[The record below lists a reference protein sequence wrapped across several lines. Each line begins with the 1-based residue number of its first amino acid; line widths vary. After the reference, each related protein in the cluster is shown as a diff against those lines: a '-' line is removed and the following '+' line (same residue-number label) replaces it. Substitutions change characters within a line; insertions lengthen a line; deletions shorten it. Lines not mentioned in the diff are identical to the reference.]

1 MSRLRAFGRFWWN
14 FIVGDDPLAAL
25 GIVIGISLTAALVGA
40 GVNAW
45 WVMPIAVALV
55 LAVSLRREVRH

>member
-25 GIVIGISLTAALVGA
+25 GIVIGIGLTAALVGA